1 MEALSPMLANSP
13 VSETLQD
20 LKVLRRIAMFL
31 MGLGVQVSAQVMN
44 RLTPEELRQVA
55 GAIADLEMIDLLGVE
70 ALRDSQSMRAKGES
84 FLKLGPDH
92 ALHFVREGLRCE
104 FPRPSVDVSVRS
116 ENLASIDRYG
126 ARGIVAS
133 CG

>member
-1 MEALSPMLANSP
+1 
-13 VSETLQD
+13 
-20 LKVLRRIAMFL
+20 MFL

-70 ALRDSQSMRAKGES
+70 ALRDCQSMRAKGEA

-104 FPRPSVDVSVRS
+104 SPRHSVDISRRS
-116 ENLASIDRYG
+116 ENLVSIDQYG
-126 ARGIVAS
+126 AREIGVS
-133 CG
+133 FG